1 MANSTIT
8 DRKLNVREAA
18 EYLNLSKST
27 MDKLRVSG
35 GGPKYHQLGRRI
47 SYSREA
53 LSEWAAKRTK
63 SSTSDLS

>member
-1 MANSTIT
+1 MTDFPIT

-27 MDKLRVSG
+27 LDKLRVTG
-35 GGPKYHQLGRRI
+35 EGPNYHQFGRRVA
-47 SYSREA
+47 YSREA
-53 LSEWAAKRTK
+53 LSEWAAKRIK